1 MNRETIFNALLTIK
15 ESIAYFEVPLT
26 SRLRNA
32 INALEAELANLT
44 PNIEDASQDWAK
56 LDGAVAW
63 HLIERHAE
71 NWGDVG
77 KMMDEYVAA
86 KLAKPEQEPV
96 AYWNGKDMVI
106 LKNETDSI
114 PNWSD
119 YYPEPLYSSP
129 FVFVDN
135 SSKTVKQLHPDWDMV
150 APLVERVNEL
160 ERELHEYKKQKNLDT
175 LKECVQKS
183 DESIYEMQKLGQEL
197 DKLLK
202 AKNHG

>member
-1 MNRETIFNALLTIK
+1 MNTKRENLDTYGQCTHKSDKN
-15 ESIAYFEVPLT
+15 VH
-26 SRLRNA
+26 
-32 INALEAELANLT
+32 EL
-44 PNIEDASQDWAK
+44 
-56 LDGAVAW
+56 
-63 HLIERHAE
+63 
-71 NWGDVG
+71 
-77 KMMDEYVAA
+77 
-86 KLAKPEQEPV
+86 V
-96 AYWNGKDMVI
+96 AYWNGKDGFI
-106 LKNETDSI
+106 RADDAQYI

-119 YYPEPLYSSP
+119 YYPEPLYTSTTVSA
-129 FVFVDN
+129 DN
-135 SSKTVKQLHPDWDMV
+135 SAKTVKQLHPNWDIV